1 MQLDIMLTQGVDT
14 VTAFIQAGFPK
25 DVRNYKIA
33 VNILNDLGISSIQII
48 TNNPDKMEQIQ
59 FLGIV
64 INSRIPCIPNL
75 PERNPVV
82 DRDLAAKR
90 TELGHLID

>member
-1 MQLDIMLTQGVDT
+1 
-14 VTAFIQAGFPK
+14 
-25 DVRNYKIA
+25 
-33 VNILNDLGISSIQII
+33 
-48 TNNPDKMEQIQ
+48 MEQIQ
-59 FLGIV
+59 SLGIV

-90 TELGHLID
+90 TELGHLIDQSKNTGIELPIRDKEGCILQGASEQDFNSKNILQGVRHKTFVIPKGWKARMA